1 MFVAADLGKRM
12 RYIRKELDLSQR
24 QIAEGMGISTNMYSG
39 MELGTKK
46 INLEHI
52 TLFSEYV
59 NVPLTVIFDDCEN
72 EQLDIY
78 RKEKNH
84 DYDMILQAFQ
94 SLEPFQK
101 EQVMSFIQNM
111 MKVDSSDTE
120 DDIVIM

>member
-12 RYIRKELDLSQR
+12 RYIRKELGLSQR

>member
-12 RYIRKELDLSQR
+12 RYIRKELGLSQR

-84 DYDMILQAFQ
+84 DYDMILQTFQ

-111 MKVDSSDTE
+111 MKEDSSDTE

>member
-12 RYIRKELDLSQR
+12 RYIRKELGLSQR
-24 QIAEGMGISTNMYSG
+24 QIAEGMGISTNMYSC

-111 MKVDSSDTE
+111 MKEDSSDTE

>member
-12 RYIRKELDLSQR
+12 RYIRKELGLSQR

-111 MKVDSSDTE
+111 MKEDSSDTE